1 MCSEKLS
8 WILIVADVKL
18 LVAKRCW
25 GEYIRRWYVPS
36 SRMPNANWI
45 SMLFFFFFLGGGGC
59 LSGSSTSAGAGTRLA
74 TDRELRNRWIPVVCW
89 FYMEFCNYLGT
100 SNSLFL
106 LYRLYFI
113 LTCFHSK
120 AADKL
125 CCKSCDEY
133 FCWNFESAKE
143 FHTEIR
149 TSAKSMT
156 AKIDARCQDLLMSDS
171 DPLAATLC
179 NYCP

>member
-1 MCSEKLS
+1 MDTYRSRREITCCKKVLRWVYQAVICSKFQN
-8 WILIVADVKL
+8 
-18 LVAKRCW
+18 AKCQLN
-25 GEYIRRWYVPS
+25 I
-36 SRMPNANWI
+36 NA
-45 SMLFFFFFLGGGGC
+45 FFFFWGGGGC

-120 AADKL
+120 TADKL
-125 CCKSCDEY
+125 CCESCDEY
-133 FCWNFESAKE
+133 LCWNFESAKE

-149 TSAKSMT
+149 TSAKSIT
-156 AKIDARCQDLLMSDS
+156 AKIDARCRDLLMSDS